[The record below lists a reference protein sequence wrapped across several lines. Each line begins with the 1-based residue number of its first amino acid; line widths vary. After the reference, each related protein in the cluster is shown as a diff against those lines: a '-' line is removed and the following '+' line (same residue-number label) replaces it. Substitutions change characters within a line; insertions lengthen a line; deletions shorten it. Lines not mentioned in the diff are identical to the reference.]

1 MTDICKTV
9 YPSYDGAG
17 YNDNEV
23 NFVLDTNAL
32 LDFHSWLKQHS
43 ADRHVALRG
52 HITMIPSQSVFVISP

>member
-1 MTDICKTV
+1 MPSIAAEKNVTKNILGLTEGQTDIQTDGMTDICKTV

-32 LDFHSWLKQHS
+32 LDFHS
-43 ADRHVALRG
+43 
-52 HITMIPSQSVFVISP
+52 